1 MATPAPDAP
10 RRRGRP
16 TVLDPEAVGAAA
28 LRLWAERG
36 YGATGWDDISAAT
49 GISARTLMR
58 HFPSKAALAW
68 VGVPAATRRLADA
81 LRALPL
87 DAPLSDA
94 LRAAVVASVSD
105 EAPVLSAGGYWMRI
119 VAEEPELSTD
129 AVRAYAPWTETLARE
144 IARRRP
150 GAPESVYHA
159 AATAY
164 REAAQ
169 AALYDWARNRPG
181 DSPAH
186 AVDSV
191 LRWLDIRITTPQED
205 TP

>member
-1 MATPAPDAP
+1 MASDNPPAR

-16 TVLDPEAVGAAA
+16 TVLDPEAVGTAA
-28 LRLWAERG
+28 LRLWAEHG

-68 VGVPAATRRLADA
+68 VGVPAATRRLTDTF
-81 LRALPL
+81 RALPL
-87 DAPLSDA
+87 DIPLSDA

-105 EAPVLSAGGYWMRI
+105 DALVLSAGGYWMRV
-119 VAEEPELSTD
+119 VAEEPELAEAS
-129 AVRAYAPWTETLARE
+129 ARAYAPWTEALAGE

-150 GAPESVYHA
+150 GAPTAIYHA
-159 AATAY
+159 VATAY

-169 AALYDWARNRPG
+169 AALYDWARGGPDG
-181 DSPAH
+181 SPAH
-186 AVDSV
+186 AVDAL
-191 LRWLDIRITTPQED
+191 LRLLDIRITTPEEA
-205 TP
+205 P